1 MNENEMLYCLIA
13 FILGYLVSRHIGDG
27 FNVGGGCTTYTEDTD
42 CEIYEYCKGART
54 KQEYGTCV
62 DCSNDKSRTICK
74 CPSRYGGTQR
84 PWAATG
90 SC

>member
-54 KQEYGTCV
+54 KQE
-62 DCSNDKSRTICK
+62 
-74 CPSRYGGTQR
+74 
-84 PWAATG
+84 
-90 SC
+90 